1 MIYKIEKLVTCSE
14 DVLEIHLMDEHG
26 FPDGVFWTVNK
37 PGLAGFLNP
46 GDELEY
52 VVKEM
57 TCKGGVDFV
66 HTMIWV
72 DGRCRL
78 ELPMIDKMF
87 PVRIGL

>member
-1 MIYKIEKLVTCSE
+1 MTYQIEKLISWDE
-14 DVLEIHLMDEHG
+14 DVLEIQLMDEHG
-26 FPDGVFWTVNK
+26 FSSGVFWTVNK
-37 PGLAGFLNP
+37 PGLADLLEP

-66 HTMIWV
+66 HSMVWV

-78 ELPMIDKMF
+78 ELPMIDKDF
-87 PVRIGL
+87 PVLIGL